1 LLQVSI
7 AARYLEREEF
17 GLMAL
22 VLVVIGFAERVA
34 DGGLNDAMLRFRVP
48 SHSQLCALFWVSIG
62 LGFLLSA
69 SVAIVAWAAELVW
82 GDSRLPAL
90 LGAAGC
96 VFVLTGAGQVSAA
109 LLRRELRFGSFAA
122 LDLVRAAA
130 SLVAV
135 VVLAPAGFGV
145 WALVAGL
152 LLGQTMRT
160 LLALVLA
167 SRLFLPSAGGDF
179 SGTRSM
185 LSFGG
190 YQLGERMVRF
200 AAWNVDKVLIGTVLG
215 TEALGVYSLAYQLV
229 SRPFQLLSI
238 VGSRVLRPLLASLQT
253 DRDRVL
259 RAFMVALRSAALVA
273 APLFLGAFLLAE
285 PLVELVYGEGWGRV
299 ASVFRILCP
308 LGMLYTV
315 GNLDGALVVAT
326 GKARVSFVWN
336 CLSAAVHAAAVGIA
350 LRWGLEGV
358 AAAILVATLFR
369 LLPGACYLRW
379 LLIRMPVL
387 EYLHCLARPAAYAFV
402 MGVAVA
408 GLGAC
413 VGDLAAPFAIALLV
427 TTGAVVYGALLL
439 AWERPFLLA
448 LRGS

>member
-1 LLQVSI
+1 
-7 AARYLEREEF
+7 
-17 GLMAL
+17 
-22 VLVVIGFAERVA
+22 
-34 DGGLNDAMLRFRVP
+34 
-48 SHSQLCALFWVSIG
+48 
-62 LGFLLSA
+62 
-69 SVAIVAWAAELVW
+69 
-82 GDSRLPAL
+82 
-90 LGAAGC
+90 
-96 VFVLTGAGQVSAA
+96 
-109 LLRRELRFGSFAA
+109 
-122 LDLVRAAA
+122 
-130 SLVAV
+130 
-135 VVLAPAGFGV
+135 
-145 WALVAGL
+145 
-152 LLGQTMRT
+152 MRT

-167 SRLFLPSAGGDF
+167 SRLFLPSAGGDLSGLRSVLSF
-179 SGTRSM
+179 SG
-185 LSFGG
+185 
-190 YQLGERMVRF
+190 YHLGERMARF
-200 AAWNVDKVLIGTVLG
+200 AAWNVDKVLIGTALG
-215 TEALGVYSLAYQLV
+215 TEALGIYSLAYQLV

-358 AAAILVATLFR
+358 AAAILVATLFL